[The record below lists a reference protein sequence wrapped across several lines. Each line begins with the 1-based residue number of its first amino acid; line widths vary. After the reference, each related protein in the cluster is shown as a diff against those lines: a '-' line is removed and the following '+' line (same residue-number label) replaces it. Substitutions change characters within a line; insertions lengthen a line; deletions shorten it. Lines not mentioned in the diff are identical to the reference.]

1 MRAPATVRTIKMDA
15 YEAASRAPRVADWEQ
30 TAYAPNA
37 ALESVQIARARSQD
51 AVRNNPWI
59 RRAVKL
65 LVSHMIGC
73 GIQPRPKIADKG
85 LRAEIVALWSDWTE
99 RADADGVMGFYALQA
114 LATRARLESGEVF
127 ARLFWRRKS
136 DGLAVPLQLQLIE
149 ADLLPTG
156 YNRPSPSIRQGIE
169 RDASGRRV
177 AYHFYRR
184 HPGERYA
191 PADPNTTTRVPA
203 DEVLHH
209 YLPDRPGQLRGAPEG
224 LGALHR
230 ARVLDQYESAEL
242 TRKRNKARFSGAIYK
257 EIPEDNPVTDA
268 PANPTLDAIR
278 AQLAAVEAS
287 ANYLA
292 NVPEAVAAAASLR
305 EQIVVE
311 QEKKT
316 FIDIEDG
323 YMLQLGMNERIE
335 LFGGDTGNTGLIDFL
350 RSQLRGIAAG
360 WGVPY
365 ELLVGD
371 YADTND
377 RIMRVIL
384 NVFYREL
391 EFQQDHFAVQFL
403 QPVYAQWLTAA
414 VLSGALS
421 IPGYF
426 ADPRRWQ
433 RCEWRAHAWSYVNPL
448 QEAQTAV
455 LKIRNGLTSR
465 SAAVAESGW
474 DAEDVD
480 SDQAADRE
488 RERRLGLDYGGDVAA
503 SDPTAPD
510 KPAP

>member
-1 MRAPATVRTIKMDA
+1 
-15 YEAASRAPRVADWEQ
+15 
-30 TAYAPNA
+30 
-37 ALESVQIARARSQD
+37 
-51 AVRNNPWI
+51 
-59 RRAVKL
+59 
-65 LVSHMIGC
+65 
-73 GIQPRPKIADKG
+73 
-85 LRAEIVALWSDWTE
+85 
-99 RADADGVMGFYALQA
+99 
-114 LATRARLESGEVF
+114 
-127 ARLFWRRKS
+127 
-136 DGLAVPLQLQLIE
+136 
-149 ADLLPTG
+149 
-156 YNRPSPSIRQGIE
+156 
-169 RDASGRRV
+169 
-177 AYHFYRR
+177 
-184 HPGERYA
+184 
-191 PADPNTTTRVPA
+191 
-203 DEVLHH
+203 
-209 YLPDRPGQLRGAPEG
+209 
-224 LGALHR
+224 
-230 ARVLDQYESAEL
+230 
-242 TRKRNKARFSGAIYK
+242 
-257 EIPEDNPVTDA
+257 
-268 PANPTLDAIR
+268 
-278 AQLAAVEAS
+278 
-287 ANYLA
+287 
-292 NVPEAVAAAASLR
+292 
-305 EQIVVE
+305 
-311 QEKKT
+311 
-316 FIDIEDG
+316 
-323 YMLQLGMNERIE
+323 MLQLGTNERIE
-335 LFGGDTGNTGLIDFL
+335 LFGGDTGNAGLIDFL

-414 VLSGALS
+414 VWSGALS
-421 IPGYF
+421 IPGYIYN
-426 ADPRRWQ
+426 PRRWQ